1 MDGRFFIKITGA
13 EVMDFIIKQDSDRG
27 YVVIRKGGEYRQHA
41 HCTTLNG
48 CRQLIYYIHKGLL
61 PKSVY
66 LQGSCRRL
74 LTEVE
79 YAELRKPK
87 QRYYNKSGCN
97 KR

>member
-1 MDGRFFIKITGA
+1 MEFIVLK
-13 EVMDFIIKQDSDRG
+13 DSTRG
-27 YVVIRKGGEYRQHA
+27 YVVKRKDYPYEFHA
-41 HCTTLNG
+41 HLTTLNG
-48 CRQLIYYIHKGLL
+48 CRQLIYYIKQGLL
-61 PKSVY
+61 PKSAY

-79 YAELRKPK
+79 YAGLKRPK

>member
-1 MDGRFFIKITGA
+1 MEFIVKR
-13 EVMDFIIKQDSDRG
+13 DSDRG
-27 YVVIRKGGEYRQHA
+27 YVVVRKGYPYCFHA
-41 HCTTLNG
+41 HLTTLNG

-66 LQGSCRRL
+66 LQGSARRL
-74 LTEVE
+74 LDDDE
-79 YAELRKPK
+79 YQRLKKPK